1 MYVVKEYPD
10 GIFCWVDLSSTD
22 PEGAKAFYAGLFG
35 WEIEDRPTDMGPVYT
50 MLMMGGK
57 TVAGLGP
64 LSPDLQ
70 AQGVPSFWSAYVKSD
85 DANGVAAR
93 IAEAGG
99 IVMMPPMDVMSEG
112 RLMMAQDPTGA
123 MFGVWQ
129 PRQHIGAQ
137 LVNIPNTLVWTELQT
152 RNAAQAQSFYQH
164 VFGWSGE
171 TDANGYTVFVQN
183 GRSHAG
189 MMQIDEN
196 WGDVPPNWAIYFMVT
211 DLDVIT
217 ATAQALGGRVLVPST
232 PAGEMGNFAVLQDPY
247 GAVFTAMQI
256 DPAFVD
262 PPPGA

>member
-50 MLMMGGK
+50 MLMIGGK

-137 LVNIPNTLVWTELQT
+137 LVNMPNT
-152 RNAAQAQSFYQH
+152 
-164 VFGWSGE
+164 
-171 TDANGYTVFVQN
+171 
-183 GRSHAG
+183 
-189 MMQIDEN
+189 
-196 WGDVPPNWAIYFMVT
+196 
-211 DLDVIT
+211 
-217 ATAQALGGRVLVPST
+217 RV
-232 PAGEMGNFAVLQDPY
+232 
-247 GAVFTAMQI
+247 
-256 DPAFVD
+256 
-262 PPPGA
+262 

>member
-1 MYVVKEYPD
+1 MTVMKEYPD
-10 GIFCWVDLSSTD
+10 GIFCWVDLSSTN
-22 PEGAKAFYAGLFG
+22 PEEAKAFYAGLFG

-50 MLMMGGK
+50 MLMIEGK
-57 TVAGLGP
+57 AVAGLGP

-85 DANGVAAR
+85 DADGVAAR
-93 IAEAGG
+93 VAEAGG
-99 IVMMPPMDVMSEG
+99 MVMMPPMDVMSEG

-137 LVNIPNTLVWTELQT
+137 LMNLPNTLVWTELQT
-152 RNAAQAQSFYQH
+152 RNVAQAQAFYAH

-171 TDANGYTVFVQN
+171 TDANGYTVFVKN
-183 GRSHAG
+183 GQRHAG
-189 MMQIDEN
+189 MMQMDEN

-211 DLDVIT
+211 DLD
-217 ATAQALGGRVLVPST
+217 ATTTQAQALGGRVLVPSM

-247 GAVFTAMQI
+247 GAVFTVMQMG
-256 DPAFVD
+256 PAFVD